1 VTSNPDFKDL
11 LNLLNRCE
19 ARHLVVGGYAVMLC
33 TEPRYT
39 KGLDI
44 WIDATPQNAAR
55 VCRAFAEFGAPLA
68 GIGVEEFGK
77 ADLIYQLGV
86 PPSRI
91 DVLTSISGVNFE
103 DAWPRRVESDLDDVR
118 ASFISIEHLIEN
130 KKSRRRLADLVD
142 CEVLE
147 KAKDLL

>member
-1 VTSNPDFKDL
+1 VTSNSDFKDL
-11 LNLLNRCE
+11 LNVLNHCE
-19 ARHLVVGGYAVMLC
+19 AKYLVVGGYAVMLY

-39 KGLDI
+39 KDLDI
-44 WIDATPQNAAR
+44 WIDATPQNAER
-55 VCRAFAEFGAPLA
+55 VFRALAEFGAPLA
-68 GIGVEEFGK
+68 GIGAEEFAK
-77 ADLIYQLGV
+77 NDLIYQLGV

-103 DAWPRRVESDLDDVR
+103 DAWARRVESDFDDVR
-118 ASFISIEHLIEN
+118 ASFISIEHLIKN
-130 KKSRRRLADLVD
+130 KKSTGRLADLVD